1 MRRLWRQEARLF
13 LRAPG
18 VTALLVVL
26 FALSVLGAWNGAQR
40 LAAERGRI
48 AEAVAADQA
57 AFARKRDQLAALE
70 AGRAQEGQFGSARK
84 AHQAVMSAGR
94 PLVPPSAELGV
105 LSAAEARPTPD
116 LLAVSLLTRHRD
128 QQPTLDDPTNR
139 LDGPFDL
146 SFVATWLAP
155 LFLLFLT
162 YDVLARDREQGSA
175 GLLASQGRTLATI
188 ATARLAVRFI
198 AVFATVG
205 GVALVAALAT
215 EAGRPSFPA
224 LAAWLAGLALS
235 LGVWCALA
243 GAVNA
248 RARNAASASLAL
260 LSIWIASA
268 LLAPAVISAAVG
280 AAAPPPDRLGG
291 VLAMRE
297 IESGL
302 NRRRAEVTA
311 AYYAAKPQNR
321 PVREGDEYEH
331 YFVTE
336 MFPRTL
342 AFDAAFAPI
351 AAGMDRARVRQAEA
365 LRWAS
370 PASPSLAL
378 KLLTEDLAGGAPER
392 RLRFLADIDAW
403 QARWRAHFEP
413 KLASMRVLTVEDY
426 DRMPAFEARPEA
438 PAARWSRVLAL
449 LGALAL
455 PFLLALAWAWRALRQ
470 AGPL

>member
-1 MRRLWRQEARLF
+1 MNGLWRREARLF

-18 VTALLVVL
+18 VAALLLVL
-26 FALSVLGAWNGAQR
+26 LALCGLGAWNGAQR
-40 LAAERGRI
+40 L
-48 AEAVAADQA
+48 EADRSRVAAAQSEDQA
-57 AFARKRDQLAALE
+57 AFARKRAMLVELE
-70 AGRAQEGQFGSARK
+70 AGRMQEGQFGSARK
-84 AHQAVMSAGR
+84 AHQAVLSAGR
-94 PLVPPSAELGV
+94 ALAPPDAELGV
-105 LSAAEARPTPD
+105 LSAAEARPAPD
-116 LLAVSLLTRHRD
+116 LLKVSFLTRHRD
-128 QQPTLDDPTNR
+128 QQPTLDDPSNR

-175 GLLASQGRTLATI
+175 ALLASQGVSLARI
-188 ATARLAVRFI
+188 VVARLGVRYL
-198 AVFATVG
+198 AVFAIVG
-205 GVALVAALAT
+205 GVALAAALFT
-215 EAGRPSFPA
+215 EKGRPSAPA
-224 LAAWLAGLALS
+224 LLAWLGGLALM
-235 LGVWCALA
+235 LGVWCALSA
-243 GAVNA
+243 AINA
-248 RARNAASASLAL
+248 RARNSAAAALAL

-268 LLAPAVISAAVG
+268 LLAPAVISVVVSAV
-280 AAAPPPDRLGG
+280 APPPDRLSG

-297 IESGL
+297 IESDL

-321 PVREGDEYEH
+321 PVRQGDEYEH

-336 MFPRTL
+336 MTPRTL
-342 AFDAAFAPI
+342 AFDARFAPV
-351 AAGMDRARVRQAEA
+351 AARMDAARVRQAEA

-392 RLRFLADIDAW
+392 RVRFLADVDAW

-413 KLASMRVLTVEDY
+413 KLASMRPLTLADY
-426 DRMPAFEARPEA
+426 DDKPDFMPRPEA
-438 PAARWSRVLAL
+438 AGARWGRIAGLLA
-449 LGALAL
+449 ALSI
-455 PFLLALAWAWRALRQ
+455 PFLLALAWAWRALRS